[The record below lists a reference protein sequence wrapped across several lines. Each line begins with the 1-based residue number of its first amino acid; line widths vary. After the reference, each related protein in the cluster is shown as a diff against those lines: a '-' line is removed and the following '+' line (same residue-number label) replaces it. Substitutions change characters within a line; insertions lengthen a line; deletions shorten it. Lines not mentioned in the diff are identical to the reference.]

1 MRANVVQV
9 AFGCWVEYRAK
20 ILQLRQSSLRKMKQ
34 GMLVHC
40 FETWADNVAEI
51 VNVRTYIT
59 TYASASYNKN
69 SAVKQS
75 RLIDQQTQT
84 GRDSFTARV
93 FRSAGAGGGGARVHA
108 GSRRPRCRL

>member
-51 VNVRTYIT
+51 VNVRTYCELHNNRPKT
-59 TYASASYNKN
+59 AETSA
-69 SAVKQS
+69 
-75 RLIDQQTQT
+75 I
-84 GRDSFTARV
+84 RV
-93 FRSAGAGGGGARVHA
+93 S
-108 GSRRPRCRL
+108 

>member
-1 MRANVVQV
+1 MSFRCVHGHQFFLDKNHHHHHHHSPDKNYHQHSPDEAIIVRANVVQV

-51 VNVRTYIT
+51 VNVRTYTLMCIVLCVCN
-59 TYASASYNKN
+59 YS
-69 SAVKQS
+69 VK
-75 RLIDQQTQT
+75 ID
-84 GRDSFTARV
+84 
-93 FRSAGAGGGGARVHA
+93 
-108 GSRRPRCRL
+108 PK